1 MFGKEIKF
9 GEARTFGTYLDP
21 RMVWYL
27 SRNAELWSAYTSVVN
42 LEPVPLDEQ
51 RYGATTYA
59 GVQWRI
65 PYDDMA
71 SRRAHYAFME
81 AALGIGLKR
90 TIMDYGSI
98 IKITV
103 KDMLVIGGIV
113 VTLSLF
119 YGVTGQRLLTLEAK
133 AATVDDNHETLIRIE
148 SDIKYIIERV
158 ENIDEDIKEI
168 RKDAKE
174 N

>member
-1 MFGKEIKF
+1 M
-9 GEARTFGTYLDP
+9 TFDT
-21 RMVWYL
+21 
-27 SRNAELWSAYTSVVN
+27 
-42 LEPVPLDEQ
+42 
-51 RYGATTYA
+51 
-59 GVQWRI
+59 
-65 PYDDMA
+65 
-71 SRRAHYAFME
+71 
-81 AALGIGLKR
+81 
-90 TIMDYGSI
+90 
-98 IKITV
+98 KITV
-103 KDMLVIGGIV
+103 KDMLVIGGII

>member
-1 MFGKEIKF
+1 M
-9 GEARTFGTYLDP
+9 TFDT
-21 RMVWYL
+21 
-27 SRNAELWSAYTSVVN
+27 
-42 LEPVPLDEQ
+42 
-51 RYGATTYA
+51 
-59 GVQWRI
+59 
-65 PYDDMA
+65 
-71 SRRAHYAFME
+71 
-81 AALGIGLKR
+81 
-90 TIMDYGSI
+90 
-98 IKITV
+98 KITV

-168 RKDAKE
+168 RKDAKK